1 MLMSNTLWVHIKVEP
16 KMSLGHFV
24 GPRNECILEYIQI
37 ELPSISIQNL
47 YLDQKDTKN
56 GLFVYRV
63 KKKRRKKVPQ

>member
-47 YLDQKDTKN
+47 YLDQKDQKWSFCLQ
-56 GLFVYRV
+56 GE
-63 KKKRRKKVPQ
+63 KKRKKKVPQ